1 MSPPNGERRPPRPG
15 KRRRLPPRSYGQHT
29 GRTPGGGF
37 ESQLADLLTEVGL
50 LLVPEDCETTVA
62 RLADEVSSGRY
73 HHNDAE
79 YLAWYL
85 RSAPSPAQ
93 P

>member
-1 MSPPNGERRPPRPG
+1 VTIIPQAGDEIPARLRPRRAATGFDQLLATSGWSLAPV
-15 KRRRLPPRSYGQHT
+15 LPEAEDYG
-29 GRTPGGGF
+29 
-37 ESQLADLLTEVGL
+37 V
-50 LLVPEDCETTVA
+50 TVA

-73 HHNDAE
+73 HHDDAE

-85 RSAPSPAQ
+85 RSAPSPTQ

>member
-1 MSPPNGERRPPRPG
+1 MSPPNGERRPPVQESG
-15 KRRRLPPRSYGQHT
+15 AGSHQEAMASIQA
-29 GRTPGGGF
+29 GRPGGGF

-85 RSAPSPAQ
+85 RSAPSPTQ

>member
-1 MSPPNGERRPPRPG
+1 MTTIPQAGDEIPARLRPRRAATGFDQLLATSGWSLAPV
-15 KRRRLPPRSYGQHT
+15 LPEAEDYG
-29 GRTPGGGF
+29 
-37 ESQLADLLTEVGL
+37 V
-50 LLVPEDCETTVA
+50 TVA
-62 RLADEVSSGRY
+62 RLADEVSTGTYR
-73 HHNDAE
+73 HDTAE